1 MTQTRLYTAE
11 DLEAMGSD
19 APYILIDGELV
30 YEEMGSGGR
39 SSELAGLMVTFLN
52 MHVRPRRLGKIYG
65 ADGTFILRRD
75 PDTLLVPDAAFVSTE
90 RIPPGDDR
98 GFVAVAPDLAVEVLS
113 PSNRP
118 TQIASK
124 VALFIQYG
132 TRLVWIVDPDGETV
146 TVHAPDVEP
155 RTLGK
160 GDTLDGGDVLPGFAL
175 PLAEL
180 FA

>member
-19 APYILIDGELV
+19 APFILIDGELV

-39 SSELAGLMVTFLN
+39 ASRLAGLIVTYLN
-52 MHVRPRRLGKIYG
+52 MHVLPRRLGNVYG
-65 ADGTFILRRD
+65 ADGSFILRRN
-75 PDTLLVPDAAFVSTE
+75 PDTVLVPDAAFVSAE

-98 GFVAVAPDLAVEVLS
+98 GFVPIAPDLAVEVLS

-118 TQIASK
+118 TEIARR
-124 VALFIQYG
+124 VALFLQYG
-132 TRLVWIVDPDGETV
+132 TQLVWVVDPDNDTI
-146 TVHAPDVEP
+146 TVHARGDE
-155 RTLGK
+155 RRRLGK
-160 GDTLDGGDVLPGFAL
+160 GDTLDGGTLLSGFAL